1 MCDKMQWPLLS
12 WDAMEASD
20 FDLVKKVCTKV
31 TLTRSP
37 ITIESSPQ
45 RAGYHLPGKAP
56 GHVTYPTTGSRAE
69 TVCGIGINFCRHP
82 PANPQSGPFRI
93 EGFIAGGVASKSE
106 GIRVKDWLHAVDQ
119 TVVYQLSV
127 EEVMALIRG
136 SLGSTVDIYTTRDPE
151 TSADA
156 DAYMHKSFASPS
168 PTMGYLMKPAET
180 MAPLEE
186 AALEACVQP
195 SRNSVTST
203 GSGPGSK
210 KDSLDFSSDICHHHR
225 IRRICKE
232 CGFTGFN
239 V

>member
-1 MCDKMQWPLLS
+1 
-12 WDAMEASD
+12 
-20 FDLVKKVCTKV
+20 
-31 TLTRSP
+31 
-37 ITIESSPQ
+37 
-45 RAGYHLPGKAP
+45 
-56 GHVTYPTTGSRAE
+56 
-69 TVCGIGINFCRHP
+69 
-82 PANPQSGPFRI
+82 
-93 EGFIAGGVASKSE
+93 
-106 GIRVKDWLHAVDQ
+106 
-119 TVVYQLSV
+119 
-127 EEVMALIRG
+127 MALIRG

-225 IRRICKE
+225 IRRICKVSMCCISAREERAMTFLCLGSQE